1 MKFPRIFNQTLIHR
15 MERLAM
21 EAMQREDQSFNDSS
35 DVDRPKS
42 TTKTLK
48 KATSSKNTSFNSSL
62 EKEDKKSKKKQK
74 LYCVCQT
81 PYDKSK

>member
-1 MKFPRIFNQTLIHR
+1 

-21 EAMQREDQSFNDSS
+21 EAQSQSQGSLNDSS
-35 DVDRPKS
+35 DVERPKYEKS
-42 TTKTLK
+42 PLKVK
-48 KATSSKNTSFNSSL
+48 KAMSSKNTSFNSSI

-81 PYDKSK
+81 PYDKAK

>member
-1 MKFPRIFNQTLIHR
+1 

-21 EAMQREDQSFNDSS
+21 EAQNREEFTLLEPTES
-35 DVDRPKS
+35 DRPKNQLNRHKKVLKS
-42 TTKTLK
+42 TL
-48 KATSSKNTSFNSSL
+48 NSSN

-81 PYDKSK
+81 PYDKAR